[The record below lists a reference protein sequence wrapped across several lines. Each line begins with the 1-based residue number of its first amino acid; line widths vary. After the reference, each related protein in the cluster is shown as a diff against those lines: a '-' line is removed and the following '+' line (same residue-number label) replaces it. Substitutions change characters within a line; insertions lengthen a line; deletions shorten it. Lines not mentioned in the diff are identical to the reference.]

1 MISWDAATEGLQA
14 PFALVDL
21 DAFDANGA
29 DLARRAGGVPVRVA
43 SKSVRCRGLLRRAL
57 STDGFAGVMAYTVRE
72 AIWLAGG
79 PGGAADDDPADPTV
93 SDDVYVAYPSVDVA
107 ALAEV
112 AADEVLRERVT
123 ITIDSPEHVRFLA
136 AHALTG
142 LRVAVDVDASLKVGP
157 AHLGARRSPVREPA
171 DAVEVVVAAQTAGL
185 RVVGLMFYDAQI
197 AGVPD
202 SSLAVRAMKRRS
214 HAALME
220 RRHRVVEAVSALTEL
235 AFVNGG
241 GTGSLHLTG
250 TDPCLTELAAGSGFL
265 APALFDG
272 YGDFAPRPC
281 AAFALPVVRR
291 PGPGFV
297 TVLQGGYL
305 ASGAPGASRLPTI
318 HSPAGLQYLGAEGAG
333 EVQTPLRGA
342 VADTLSIGDRVWF
355 RHAKAGELCE
365 RFEALH
371 LVSGGR
377 VVGSLP
383 TYRGEG
389 RCFG

>member
-1 MISWDAATEGLQA
+1 MAESSALRS
-14 PFALVDL
+14 ALVQP
-21 DAFDANGA
+21 A
-29 DLARRAGGVPVRVA
+29 P
-43 SKSVRCRGLLRRAL
+43 
-57 STDGFAGVMAYTVRE
+57 
-72 AIWLAGG
+72 I
-79 PGGAADDDPADPTV
+79 PADDDPADPTV

-365 RFEALH
+365 RFETLH

>member
-1 MISWDAATEGLQA
+1 MISWDAATEGLRA

-29 DLARRAGGVPVRVA
+29 DLARRTGGVPVRVA

-365 RFEALH
+365 RFETLH

>member
-235 AFVNGG
+235 A
-241 GTGSLHLTG
+241 
-250 TDPCLTELAAGSGFL
+250 AGSGFL

-365 RFEALH
+365 RFETLH